1 MNDFL
6 SYRIYNNEVQEILI
20 SLAFILG
27 AIVLGRLV
35 RWFAEKILP
44 KLTAK
49 TETQLDDVLVEVLKA
64 PMLFALTL
72 VGFWI
77 GIKRL
82 SMPANVMEMMA
93 DAYKFLLVISATW
106 FVSRAVST
114 FINVVLK
121 EKVNDESSRM
131 DEHAL
136 SLIKKVSSFVIW
148 SIGVITAL
156 NNAGV
161 DVGAL
166 IAGLG
171 IGGVAIALA
180 AQDTAKNIFAGM
192 MILFDRPFKIGELIT
207 IDGTTGYV
215 EDMGIRSTK
224 LRTYSGQLVVI
235 PNYKTADSNLTNIT
249 REPSR
254 RIELNVGLTYST
266 TPEQMRQA
274 MDILRKLPS
283 SVGGIEEKVKVY
295 FTSFGD
301 FSLNITCWYYI
312 KKDSDL
318 FETQSAVNLHVLD
331 EFNAH
336 GLDFAFPTQTLY
348 VNK

>member
-82 SMPANVMEMMA
+82 SMPVNVMAMIA
-93 DAYKFLLVISATW
+93 DIYKFLLVISATW
-106 FVSRAVST
+106 FISRAVST
-114 FINVVLK
+114 FINVILK

-274 MDILRKLPS
+274 MDILRNLPS
-283 SVGGIEEKVKVY
+283 SVAGIEEKVKVY

-318 FETQSAVNLHVLD
+318 FETQSAVNLQVLD

>member
-6 SYRIYNNEVQEILI
+6 SYKIYNNEVQEILI

-82 SMPANVMEMMA
+82 SMPVNVMAMIA
-93 DAYKFLLVISATW
+93 DIYKFLLVISATW
-106 FVSRAVST
+106 FISRAVST
-114 FINVVLK
+114 FINVILK

-274 MDILRKLPS
+274 MDILRGLPS
-283 SVGGIEEKVKVY
+283 SVDGIEERVKVY

>member
-72 VGFWI
+72 VGCWI

-106 FVSRAVST
+106 FISRAVST